1 MANRTPPP
9 KPLHHTSES
18 ARRANQIIRGRT
30 LLMML
35 LLGVATFLVLFW
47 KLYDLQINQYN
58 ELQARAV
65 HQQTRE
71 VSVNASRGTIY
82 DKNHNILASSTTAE
96 KVIIDPMRIDQFV
109 QAKQEAQDEAAAKAK
124 EQGKTY
130 VRKLIPDQSY
140 IAKGLARILEL
151 DQEKIEEK
159 MSHTSWEY
167 VVLRQKVEKETAD
180 EVRRFIN
187 GEIDPEGNDVDEDL
201 RVSFTGVYLD
211 PDSKRYYPY
220 NAMAANVL
228 GFVNAENIGGVGLES
243 KYDDELSGDAGMT
256 IFAKDIQGQPLL
268 FQYEQYFDA
277 ENGNDLVLT
286 MDINVQIALEK
297 GIESMLSK
305 FDAANGGTGIVMD
318 VNSGAIL
325 GMASYPNY
333 DSNQSGV
340 LYEGNEKLKSKLEKQ
355 LEEIEKNRD
364 QYEAQDAAK
373 AAARAEAGV
382 EEPEE
387 EVSSY
392 EAAVTKAKTDTL
404 QTQWRN
410 KCVDSTYEP
419 GSTFKPITLAAALE
433 EGVINMNTTFDCS
446 GSVMVKGWDK
456 PFNCSRAAPG
466 HGHQSLKQAV
476 GNSCNP
482 AFIKIGQ
489 TLGTS
494 KFYEYLKSF
503 GLMEKTNVDMI
514 GEVQGIFATEK
525 NFNSN
530 IVSLASY
537 AFGQT
542 FNVTPLEL
550 IRAQAACVNGGYL
563 YEPYVVEQVLDN
575 DGTVLRQHEAK
586 CIRQVVS
593 EETSAKVRECLEYV
607 VAEGTGK
614 NGQVAGYR
622 IGGKTGTADK
632 TGTKTPS
639 NPKGDI
645 VVSFMCFA
653 PADDPQYIMLITM
666 DTPSRTTG
674 TFPSGGNMVAP
685 TASQIMSEILPVLGV
700 EPDYTAD
707 QLAGADAAV
716 PHVVGMDLESA
727 RAKLENAGFTFR
739 TVGNG
744 AEVTAQ
750 TPEGGAIVPNNASIV
765 LYLGEEK
772 NNDLRAV
779 PNVMGLTAAEANQ
792 RLTNAGFIMRVA
804 GTTSTDSGNVKAI
817 SQDREEGTELAPG
830 SVVTVRFGDNSVRD

>member
-1 MANRTPPP
+1 MANRSP
-9 KPLHHTSES
+9 KIPALHRKSES

-35 LLGVATFLVLFW
+35 VLGLGTFLLLFW
-47 KLYDLQINQYN
+47 KLYDLQINRH
-58 ELQARAV
+58 EEMQARAV
-65 HQQTRE
+65 SQQTRE
-71 VSVNASRGTIY
+71 SEVTASRGTIY

-96 KVIIDPMRIDQFV
+96 TVFMSPLLIDQFV
-109 QAKQEAQDEAAAKAK
+109 KNQEKEQEEAALRALEKG
-124 EQGKTY
+124 ESYT
-130 VRKLIPDQSY
+130 RRPIRDQSY
-140 IAKGLARILEL
+140 IARGLARILEI
-151 DQEKIEEK
+151 DQEKIEREMAK
-159 MSHTSWEY
+159 TNFEY
-167 VVLRQKVEKETAD
+167 VILRKKTEKEMAD
-180 EVRRFIN
+180 EVRKFIN
-187 GEIDPEGNDVDEDL
+187 GQIDEEGNEIPEDQ
-201 RVSFTGVYLD
+201 RRSVSGVFLE

-228 GFVNAENIGGVGLES
+228 GFVNADNVGGVGLES
-243 KYDDELSGDAGMT
+243 KYDGDLSGTAGMT
-256 IFAKDIQGQPLL
+256 ISAKNNRGQPLL

-277 ENGNDLVLT
+277 ENGSDLVLT
-286 MDINVQIALEK
+286 LDINVQIALEK

-305 FDAANGGTGIVMD
+305 FDAASGGTGIVMD

-340 LYEGNEKLKSKLEKQ
+340 LYDAKLNAKLERQ
-355 LEEIEKNRD
+355 LTEL
-364 QYEAQDAAK
+364 EAK
-373 AAARAEAGV
+373 RESYKT
-382 EEPEE
+382 EE
-387 EVSSY
+387 EY
-392 EAAVTKAKTDTL
+392 EEAVGKLKTDTL
-404 QTQWRN
+404 HSQWRN
-410 KCVDSTYEP
+410 KCIDSTYEP

-433 EGVINMNTTFDCS
+433 EGVVNMNSTFDCS

-466 HGHQSLKQAV
+466 HGHQILKEAV

-482 AFIKIGQ
+482 AFIRIGQ
-489 TLGTS
+489 ALGTS

-514 GEVQGIFATEK
+514 GEVQGIFANEK
-525 NFNSN
+525 SFNSN
-530 IVSLASY
+530 LVSLASY
-537 AFGQT
+537 SFGQT

-563 YEPYVVEQVLDN
+563 YEPYIVEQVLD
-575 DGTVLRQHEAK
+575 GEGGILRQHETK
-586 CIRQVVS
+586 CIRQVIS

-607 VAEGTGK
+607 VASGTGR
-614 NGQVAGYR
+614 NGQVTGYR

-632 TGTKTPS
+632 TGTKTPA

-700 EPDYTAD
+700 EPDYTAA

-716 PHVVGMDLESA
+716 PNVVGQDLETAKA
-727 RAKLENAGFTFR
+727 RLENAGFAFR
-739 TVGNG
+739 TVGSG
-744 AEVTAQ
+744 TEVTAQ
-750 TPEGGAIVPNNASIV
+750 TPEGGAVVPNNASIV

-772 NNDLRAV
+772 NDSLRAV
-779 PNVMGLTAAEANQ
+779 PNVVGLTAAEANQ
-792 RLTNAGFIMRVA
+792 RLTNAGLIMRVA
-804 GTTSTDSGNVKAI
+804 GTTSTESGNVRAI
-817 SQDREEGTELAPG
+817 SQDREEGAELAPG
-830 SVVTVRFGDNSVRD
+830 SVVTVRFGDSSVRD

>member
-1 MANRTPPP
+1 MANRSPQTPA
-9 KPLHHTSES
+9 LHRKSES

-35 LLGVATFLVLFW
+35 VLGVGTFLLLFW
-47 KLYDLQINQYN
+47 KLYDLQINRHD
-58 ELQARAV
+58 EMQARAV

-96 KVIIDPMRIDQFV
+96 MVILDPLRIGQFV
-109 QAKQEAQDEAAAKAK
+109 ESQEKAQDEAAAKALDK
-124 EQGKTY
+124 GETY
-130 VRKLIPDQSY
+130 TRQPIRDQAY
-140 IAKGLARILEL
+140 IARGLSRILDM
-151 DQEKIEEK
+151 DQDSIEKRMERTN
-159 MSHTSWEY
+159 SEY
-167 VVLRQKVEKETAD
+167 EILRRKVEKELAD
-180 EVRRFIN
+180 EIRMFMN
-187 GEIDPEGNDVDEDL
+187 GQIDEEGNEIPEGQ
-201 RVSFTGVYLD
+201 RRSITGVYLE

-228 GFVNAENIGGVGLES
+228 GFVNIENEGAVGLEV
-243 KYDDELSGDAGMT
+243 KYDDDLSGEAGMT
-256 IFAKDIQGQPLL
+256 VSAKNNKGQPML

-277 ENGNDLVLT
+277 ENGSDLVLT
-286 MDINVQIALEK
+286 LDINVQIALEK

-305 FDAANGGTGIVMD
+305 FDAASGGTGIVMN

-340 LYEGNEKLKSKLEKQ
+340 LYDEKLKAKLEGQ
-355 LEEIEKNRD
+355 LADIEKNRD
-364 QYEAQDAAK
+364 QYAAQDAAK

-387 EVSSY
+387 ELSSY

-404 QTQWRN
+404 HSQWRN
-410 KCVDSTYEP
+410 KCIDSTYEP

-433 EGVINMNTTFDCS
+433 EGVINMNSTYECS
-446 GSVMVKGWDK
+446 GSIMVKGWDK
-456 PFNCSRAAPG
+456 PFYCSRQSG
-466 HGHQSLKQAV
+466 HGHQTLKQAV

-482 AFIKIGQ
+482 AFIRIGQ
-489 TLGTS
+489 TLGTT

-503 GLMEKTNVDMI
+503 GLMEKTGVDMI
-514 GEVQGIFATEK
+514 GEAQGIFADEK
-525 NFNSN
+525 SFSSN
-530 IVSLASY
+530 IVSLSSY

-563 YEPYVVEQVLDN
+563 YEPYVVEQVLD
-575 DGTVLRQHEAK
+575 GEGGVLRQHETK

-614 NGQVAGYR
+614 NGQVNGYR

-632 TGTKTPS
+632 TGTKTAA

-653 PADDPQYIMLITM
+653 PADDPEYIMLITM

-674 TFPSGGNMVAP
+674 TFPSGGQMVAP

-716 PHVVGMDLESA
+716 PHVVGQDVETA
-727 RAKLENAGFTFR
+727 RARLENAGFTFR

-772 NNDLRAV
+772 NDAPRAV
-779 PNVMGLTAAEANQ
+779 PNVLGLTAAEANQ
-792 RLTNAGFIMRVA
+792 ALTNAGLIMRVTGA
-804 GTTSTDSGNVKAI
+804 TSTESGNVRAI

-830 SVVTVRFGDNSVRD
+830 SVVTVRFGDSSVRD